1 MPTPT
6 RGSDDRTYE
15 RHTGADGIIKFNP
28 DEGENAGTYLEIP
41 ITSVDW
47 NRTYTT
53 EDVQHNGT
61 QSPTL
66 TTTEIRYDGSF
77 EYEGQN
83 PDLMDAITLRD
94 EDLDHRRNRPI
105 RGTLTIKEYEHDDG
119 DETVATIT
127 FKRVLIT
134 DINRDYPADGVT
146 SASIDWEA
154 EDMIVTT

>member
-6 RGSDDRTYE
+6 RGSDNRTYE
-15 RHTGADGIIKFNP
+15 RHTGADGLVKFDP
-28 DEGENAGTYLEIP
+28 DDGDGYIEIP
-41 ITSVDW
+41 VTSVDW

-94 EDLDHRRNRPI
+94 ESLDHRRNRPV

-119 DETVATIT
+119 DEVVATIT

>member
-6 RGSDDRTYE
+6 REDRTLE

-28 DEGENAGTYLEIP
+28 DEGDDAGTYLEIP
-41 ITSVDW
+41 VTNIDW
-47 NRTYTT
+47 NRDYTT

-66 TTTEIRYDGSF
+66 TTTEIRYNGSF
-77 EYEGQN
+77 DYEGQN
-83 PDLMDAITLRD
+83 PNLMDAITLRD
-94 EDLDHRRNRPI
+94 ESLNHRRNRPI
-105 RGTLTIKEYEHDDG
+105 RGTLTLKEYEHDDQ
-119 DETVATIT
+119 DETVMTIT

-134 DINRDYPADGVT
+134 SINRDYPADGVT

-154 EDMIVTT
+154 EDMIVTR